1 MAVTLAQAN
10 IDTMPGVLERSLVN
24 MFDYYSSVIK
34 SIPMD
39 KINGRHSDYERV
51 IALPSVQW
59 RALNQGYS
67 ESTGVTNPLTEYL
80 KILGGEVKSDVH
92 FQRTAPTEAI
102 NSMTRQFDLK
112 MQALANEWDRA
123 FFEGSELSD
132 PDEMVGLRP
141 RISGSGQLI
150 LNASGGGALTLAK
163 LRSLRAAVPFSSRQK
178 VGYKRGEGVR
188 VCMYMNRIVRN
199 KIDALI
205 EAQTGSLRIETTRDA
220 FGDDVQMFGD
230 AELVVV
236 EQTGTGTT
244 ILDFDE
250 DPGDST
256 ADTASIYC
264 VAYGEGLV
272 QGIYNNGN
280 IGGRDK
286 LWDVDEWDTQSTEPR
301 ALTRFEGSFGLKIE
315 HPRSVA
321 RLYAITNA

>member
-10 IDTMPGVLERSLVN
+10 IDTMPGVLERSLVT

-34 SIPMD
+34 SIPMV
-39 KINGRHSDYERV
+39 KINGRHDDYERV
-51 IALPSVQW
+51 ITLPAVQW
-59 RALNQGYS
+59 RALNQPYS
-67 ESTGVTNPLTEYL
+67 ESTGVTNPLREYL

-92 FQRTAPTEAI
+92 FQRTAPTQAI

-123 FFEGSELSD
+123 FFEGSELAD

-141 RISGSGQLI
+141 RLSSGQLI

-163 LRSLRAAVPFSSRQK
+163 LRSLRAAVPFSTQQRQ
-178 VGYKRGEGVR
+178 GYKRGEGVR
-188 VCMYMNRIVRN
+188 VCMYMNRTIFN
-199 KIDALI
+199 KIEALL

-220 FGDDVQMFGD
+220 FGDDVQRFGGAD
-230 AELVVV
+230 LIVV
-236 EQTGTGTT
+236 EQTGTGAT

-250 DPGDST
+250 DPGDAT

-264 VAYGEGLV
+264 VAYGEGMV

-280 IGGRDK
+280 VGGRDK

-315 HPRSVA
+315 HPRAAA